1 MSTSSAPTNADY
13 LEKFELVLHTDWLKE
28 ELPNIKS
35 SWPTR
40 HTFSFP
46 LVLSTLQLWPLE
58 GEVRLQLQLHGN
70 KAGEETPVNLLV
82 ISYALVKCH
91 VFVSWRAVMRQLF

>member
-1 MSTSSAPTNADY
+1 MSVCLSVSPAPTSADY

-35 SWPTR
+35 SWPAR
-40 HTFSFP
+40 HTFAFP

-70 KAGEETPVNLLV
+70 KFGEETPVN
-82 ISYALVKCH
+82 Y
-91 VFVSWRAVMRQLF
+91 